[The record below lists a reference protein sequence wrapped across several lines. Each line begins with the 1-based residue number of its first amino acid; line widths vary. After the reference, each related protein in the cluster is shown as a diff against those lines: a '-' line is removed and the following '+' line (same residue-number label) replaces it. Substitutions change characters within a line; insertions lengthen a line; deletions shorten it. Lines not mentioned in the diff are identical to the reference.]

1 MHAEITGKKKCFTT
15 IEAKNAGAYKSI
27 DDWQKYVS
35 EQAMMGL
42 TPCPN
47 AIEKAKRTFGE
58 MQQSV
63 TTSKAA

>member
-1 MHAEITGKKKCFTT
+1 MHAMITGKKTHFTT

-27 DDWQKYVS
+27 DDWQMYVS
-35 EQAMMGL
+35 EQSQMGL

>member
-35 EQAMMGL
+35 AQALMGL
-42 TPCPN
+42 MPCPN
-47 AIEKAKRTFGE
+47 AIEKANRTFGE

>member
-35 EQAMMGL
+35 AQALMGL
-42 TPCPN
+42 KPCPN